1 MAPRVCWPILLALGV
16 LGWVGTGCAQESGD
30 DAVSYSKHPV
40 FRIPFN
46 TDSAGR
52 LKQIQLYVSA
62 DKGQSWKQVVAV
74 APEQRFFD
82 FRAPADGL
90 YWFTVRTVDL
100 ENKTYPQNLEGAR
113 PGLKVIVDTQPPV
126 VRLRALPSRDG
137 EVGVEW
143 DVRDDNLL
151 PTGIRLE
158 QRLQGGTAWM
168 PLAADLPASGQKFWR
183 PGTNGIVEV
192 RLIAVDQATNAG
204 EDKTT
209 VTPGPFS
216 GRALPTAV
224 DPAPAPVRVPESA
237 IRLVNTKRIGLNYE
251 IKDKGPSGVSAV
263 ELWYTQDPAC
273 RSWQKYREEDG
284 KTPPPF
290 LIDVEGEGLYG
301 FTLVVRS
308 GVGLGERPPQVGDKP
323 QVWVEVDL
331 TKPLVKLGPVDV
343 GRGADSGR
351 LTIHWTA
358 TDKNLGP
365 KPITITYAKDA
376 AGPWMPVA
384 ANLENNGRFV
394 WQMPSDVPYQ
404 FLIRVEA
411 ADRAGNVGADETQKP
426 VIVDLLQPK
435 GVILNVEPVTR

>member
-1 MAPRVCWPILLALGV
+1 MAPRVYRPVVLALGIV
-16 LGWVGTGCAQESGD
+16 AWVGISSAQEPVED
-30 DAVSYSKHPV
+30 PISYSKQPT

-52 LKQIQLYVSA
+52 LKQIQLYVST
-62 DKGQSWKQVVAV
+62 DKGQTWKQVVAV
-74 APEQRFFD
+74 TPDQRFFD
-82 FRAPADGL
+82 FRAPGDGL

-100 ENKTYPQNLEGAR
+100 ENRMYPQTLEGAR
-113 PGLKVIVDTQPPV
+113 PGLKVCVDTQPPS

-143 DVRDDNLL
+143 EVRDDNLL
-151 PTGIRLE
+151 PTGLRLE
-158 QRLQGGTAWM
+158 YRLQGGAAWM
-168 PLAADLPASGQKFWR
+168 TLAGDLPASGQKFWR
-183 PGTNGIVEV
+183 LGTNGTVEV
-192 RLIAVDQATNAG
+192 RLVAVDQAGNTG
-204 EDKTT
+204 EDRAI

-216 GRALPTAV
+216 GGAPITSPVPAV
-224 DPAPAPVRVPESA
+224 
-237 IRLVNTKRIGLNYE
+237 RLVNSKRIGLNYE
-251 IKDKGPSGVSAV
+251 IKDKGPSGVSAI

-308 GVGLGERPPQVGDKP
+308 GVGLGDRPPQVGDKP
-323 QVWVEVDL
+323 QIWVEVDL
-331 TKPLVKLGPVDV
+331 TKPLVKLGPVEV

-351 LTIHWTA
+351 LTMYWTA
-358 TDKNLGP
+358 TDKNLAA
-365 KPITITYAKDA
+365 KPITISYAKDTT
-376 AGPWMPVA
+376 GQWNPIVA
-384 ANLENNGRFV
+384 NMENSGRFV
-394 WQMPSDVPYQ
+394 WQMPGDVPYQ

-411 ADRAGNVGADETQKP
+411 ADRAGNIGMDETAKP

-435 GVILNVEPVTR
+435 GVILNVEPVGR